1 MRWATI
7 SARLLNGPLAKC
19 VRCFASDTLLWLLYL
34 VRYRTI
40 CKVQSTKKDHSMSPD
55 TSNLLYRTPHRL
67 VITVCLAVT
76 FFGCMRTAEKFCGV
90 TDHSENWQANL
101 QKTQDGHC
109 HVMGVA
115 VRAGDSWIKAINTDF
130 EITIDRIKFC

>member
-1 MRWATI
+1 V
-7 SARLLNGPLAKC
+7 AKC

-40 CKVQSTKKDHSMSPD
+40 CKVQSTKK
-55 TSNLLYRTPHRL
+55 
-67 VITVCLAVT
+67 VCLAVT

-90 TDHSENWQANL
+90 TDHSGNWQANL

-130 EITIDRIKFC
+130 EINRSNQILLRQNQTRVS